1 MKHPQFFSDFLA
13 NEVDL
18 NKTRLG
24 RLNTSVQAVSEFL
37 SKNLD
42 SYRKVERQGSYG
54 LRTIIRPVREN
65 QEYDADVLLY
75 MAYDENK
82 SPREYISEVYN
93 CLKDNNTYKE
103 KVHRKTRCVR
113 IDYAG
118 DFHLD
123 IVPCIEVVD
132 GVQRICNRD
141 TNKPEVTDGTG
152 YRDWFNDKTR
162 ITHGNLKRVTRL
174 LKFLRDHKENFTAKS
189 ILMTTLVGET
199 VYGESDGDAF
209 RSTPDALKTVSNRI
223 NEFLQKNSTM
233 PEIDNPVLPE
243 ESFTRHWDQR
253 KYRNFRKLF
262 NVYNDK
268 INIAF
273 DAKEHDDSVD
283 KWRDIFGEKF
293 GKKRGASSDRNLSRK
308 IATSMVVNPG
318 RPWAK

>member
-1 MKHPQFFSDFLA
+1 MKHVQYFNDFLT

-24 RLNTSVQAVSEFL
+24 RLNTSVQAVSESL

-75 MAYDENK
+75 MAYDESR
-82 SPREYISEVYN
+82 SPREYLSEVYN
-93 CLKDNNTYKE
+93 CLKDNNTYKD
-103 KVHRKTRCVR
+103 KVHRKTRCVNL
-113 IDYAG
+113 DYAG

-123 IVPCIEVVD
+123 IVPCIELGD
-132 GVQRICNRD
+132 DRQRICNRD
-141 TNKPEVTDGTG
+141 TDKFEITDGTG

-174 LKFLRDHKENFTAKS
+174 LKFLRDHKGNFTAKS
-189 ILMTTLVGET
+189 ILLTTLIGET
-199 VYGESDGDAF
+199 VYGDSDGDAF
-209 RSTPDALKTVSNRI
+209 KSIPDALKTVSNRM
-223 NEFLQKNSTM
+223 NEFLQDNPTM
-233 PEIDNPVLPE
+233 PEIANPVLPE
-243 ESFTRHWDQR
+243 ESFTRHWDQK
-253 KYRNFRKLF
+253 KYSNFRKLF
-262 NVYNDK
+262 SVYNDK
-268 INIAF
+268 INTAF

-293 GKKRGASSDRNLSRK
+293 GKKRGKGSGDSGKN
-308 IATSMVVNPG
+308 ATYVTTPG
-318 RPWAK
+318 RQWAE